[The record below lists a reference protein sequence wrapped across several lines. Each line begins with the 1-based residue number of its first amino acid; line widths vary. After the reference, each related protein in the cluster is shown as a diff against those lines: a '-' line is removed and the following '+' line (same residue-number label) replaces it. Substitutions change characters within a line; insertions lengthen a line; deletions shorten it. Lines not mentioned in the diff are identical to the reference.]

1 MLHKYTR
8 EAADTVTLH
17 VQRGPSTPRLLC
29 GLGLHVKGTEQN
41 IGRSGCF
48 LMGLLASSIQTH
60 GPWRQNHTAEVLKDT
75 MTMAFFVI
83 SGHLAGLI
91 GARMGDQQFAACPK
105 HGRLCAALHVG
116 VVFFLNGTGRLAAV
130 TKSEVTCNFVLAK
143 LRFIYVCVCCLL
155 YTSPSPRDF
164 G

>member
-1 MLHKYTR
+1 
-8 EAADTVTLH
+8 
-17 VQRGPSTPRLLC
+17 
-29 GLGLHVKGTEQN
+29 
-41 IGRSGCF
+41 
-48 LMGLLASSIQTH
+48 MGLLASSIQTH
-60 GPWRQNHTAEVLKDT
+60 GPCRQNHTAEVLKDT

-143 LRFIYVCVCCLL
+143 LRFIYVCVCVCVRVRVCVCVIYLSL
-155 YTSPSPRDF
+155 IHI
-164 G
+164 